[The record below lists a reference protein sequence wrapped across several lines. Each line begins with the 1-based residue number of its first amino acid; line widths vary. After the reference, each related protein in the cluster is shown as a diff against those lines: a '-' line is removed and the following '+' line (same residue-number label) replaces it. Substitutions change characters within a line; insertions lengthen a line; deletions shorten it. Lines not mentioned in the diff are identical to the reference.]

1 MKLYKTV
8 SRPLYRDGEP
18 KAKKAQNR
26 KYNSVKKIA
35 TVRNNTGIVNNAD
48 QHISAQTVEFINWLG
63 GVMEDIETSAKFM
76 TAFQFY
82 RYEKISPNKQ
92 GRFIARD
99 LARKRK
105 AMFQEHAVLAVLEDE
120 KKAEFLANK
129 QKNMDLLV
137 LQIENDEYRKQ
148 IAENMEHLRIM
159 AWVEEQKQSIKK
171 KEIALMEKIIE
182 EMKRSK

>member
-1 MKLYKTV
+1 MKLYTTV

-18 KAKKAQNR
+18 NVKKAQNR

-48 QHISAQTVEFINWLG
+48 QHISAQMVEFINWLG

-105 AMFQEHAVLAVLEDE
+105 AMFQEHAVLEDE
-120 KKAEFLANK
+120 EKAEFLANK

>member
-1 MKLYKTV
+1 MKLYNTV
-8 SRPLYRDGEP
+8 SRPLYRDVEP

-48 QHISAQTVEFINWLG
+48 QHISAQMVEFINWLG

-82 RYEKISPNKQ
+82 RYEKISPNKH
-92 GRFIARD
+92 GRFIARY

-105 AMFQEHAVLAVLEDE
+105 AMFQEHAVLEDE
-120 KKAEFLANK
+120 EKAEFLANK

>member
-18 KAKKAQNR
+18 KVKKAQNR

-48 QHISAQTVEFINWLG
+48 QHISAQMVEFINWLG

-82 RYEKISPNKQ
+82 RHEKISPNKH

-99 LARKRK
+99 LARIRK
-105 AMFQEHAVLAVLEDE
+105 AMFQEHAVLEDE
-120 KKAEFLANK
+120 EKAEFLANK

>member
-48 QHISAQTVEFINWLG
+48 QHISEQTVEFINWLG
-63 GVMEDIETSAKFM
+63 GVMEDIETYAKFM

-82 RYEKISPNKQ
+82 RHEKISPNKQ

-148 IAENMEHLRIM
+148 IVLDGRTVKLYAV
-159 AWVEEQKQSIKK
+159 W
-171 KEIALMEKIIE
+171 
-182 EMKRSK
+182 KRR